1 MSSHNVGRTDA
12 HSDAEGNT
20 VMRVII
26 SDPSDKRVRVRAAVS
41 DEHEAIS
48 ALALRSKGH
57 WGYSPEFLDACRAEL
72 TFGPEVCGS
81 GRMAVAV
88 TEAGDLV
95 GFSLITGTPPSG
107 ELAALFVDPAAI
119 GTGCGKLLLEHA
131 LRDASERGFTRLVL
145 DADPGAE
152 SFYAHFGATRIGSR
166 PSGSIPGR
174 LLPHMFFS
182 VPRSDDTTSAQ
193 R

>member
-1 MSSHNVGRTDA
+1 
-12 HSDAEGNT
+12 

-26 SDPSDKRVRVRAAVS
+26 SDPSENRVRVRAADS

-48 ALALRSKGH
+48 TLALRSKGH

-72 TFGPEVCGS
+72 TFGPEICGS

-131 LRDASERGFTRLVL
+131 LHDASERGFTRLVL

-182 VPRSDDTTSAQ
+182 VPRADDTTNAHRVS
-193 R
+193 